1 MFENRRQSLET
12 KKVAT
17 TSGNTKNVLPNAF
30 VNAGLKE
37 SARTLSN
44 NGSEKFSTTGYPFTD
59 QFTLL
64 GTYKKPRNFSKIA
77 KDCELLWSVDK
88 RKCVMFNC
96 YIRLI
101 TRQVSL
107 FDGSKTELSQRGGEL
122 KHEGIMRMIWLHQKD
137 EAAFWKNIGLFVSMG
152 SWQDI
157 IKMLQYD
164 LTHHDWSGRVLN
176 WDKFGK
182 LILSALSNENTSEL
196 LKKYLPQIKAT
207 SVCKTVDA
215 EADNMV
221 AKWICSLLFG
231 IKGENTG
238 KTYKMYRKM
247 KSSGT
252 AHEFQQLIS
261 QQKFN
266 LLDFNK
272 IHGRALNLMVRSKFL
287 KNQGLEQKY
296 AEFIGNPETKN
307 VKYTGFVHELF
318 ETLAPQL
325 SQLDVNRRETI
336 NKQFATL
343 VKKGGESEITKFIV
357 VRDTSGS
364 MGSTCTG
371 TKMSC
376 YNVAKAL
383 ALYFSEFLSGK
394 FADSWIEF
402 NSSAK
407 LNSWTGNSPIEKW
420 YNDHSGYV
428 GGTNFQ
434 SVIKL
439 FCDVKNQGVSE
450 EDFPTGILC
459 ISDSEFNPTSL
470 GKTNVDTA
478 LDTLKNAGF
487 SDEYVSNFK
496 IVLWNLQ
503 NNYYGSNSGKKFE
516 TYGDVQNVFYY
527 SGFSASTIGF
537 LTGKIE
543 TASELVEAA
552 LAQEIL
558 EMIEV

>member
-1 MFENRRQSLET
+1 MFNS
-12 KKVAT
+12 KKT
-17 TSGNTKNVLPNAF
+17 TLGTTPKTTASAKNVLSNPF
-30 VNAGLKE
+30 VNAGLKKG
-37 SARTLSN
+37 AQTLSG
-44 NGSEKFSTTGYPFTD
+44 NGALKFETSGDVFTD
-59 QFTLL
+59 QFTFL
-64 GTYKKPRNFSKIA
+64 GTYKVPRSFKDIEA
-77 KDCELLWSVDK
+77 DCEKLWAEDK
-88 RKCVMFNC
+88 RKAVMFTF

-107 FDGSKTELSQRGGEL
+107 FDGSKTEVSQKGAEL

-137 EAAFWKNIGLFVSMG
+137 QASFWKNIGLFVSCG
-152 SWQDI
+152 SWQDV

-164 LTHHDWSGRVLN
+164 LTFHGWEGRVLN
-176 WDKFGK
+176 WEKFGK
-182 LILSALSNENTSEL
+182 LILSGLSNENTSEL
-196 LKKYLPQIKAT
+196 LKKYLPQIKAN
-207 SVCKTVDA
+207 SACKTVDA
-215 EADNMV
+215 QADTMI
-221 AKWICSLLFG
+221 AKWICSLAFG
-231 IKGENTG
+231 AKSENSG
-238 KTYKMYRKM
+238 KNYKAYRKL
-247 KSSGT
+247 KSTGT

-261 QQKFN
+261 QRKFD

-272 IHGRALNLMVRSKFL
+272 IHGRALWLMSKSKFL

-296 AEFIGNPETKN
+296 AEFIGNPETKD

-407 LNSWTGNSPIEKW
+407 LNSWIGNSPIEKW
-420 YNDHSGYV
+420 YNEHSGYV

-439 FCDVKNQGVSE
+439 FCDIKNQGVSE